1 VSRSCSSWWGWGF
14 SWPGPRSSSRGA
26 VDVATA
32 LGVSGLV
39 VGLTVVALGTSL
51 PELAASVVAVRRGQR
66 DLAIGNVVGCC
77 LLNLGVVLGVS
88 AILVDGGLPVPAAAV
103 ALDIPVMPA
112 AVVALLP
119 IAFTGFAAARWEG
132 GLFLLLYFAYTG
144 YVLLAATE
152 HDALEGF
159 SSVMVSF
166 VLPLVVMTL
175 VAVSAHELG
184 RRRERRGLGG
194 PAGAP

>member
-1 VSRSCSSWWGWGF
+1 MSRSCSSWWGWGF

-66 DLAIGNVVGCC
+66 DLAIGNVVGNC
-77 LLNLGVVLGVS
+77 LLNLGLVLGVP

-103 ALDIPVMPA
+103 ALDIPGMPA

-119 IAFTGFAAARWEG
+119 IAFTGFAVARWEG
-132 GLFLLLYFAYTG
+132 GLFLVLYFAYTG

-159 SSVMVSF
+159 TWTMAWF
-166 VLPLVVMTL
+166 VLPLIALTL
-175 VAVSAHELG
+175 AVFTAYEIGLHRG
-184 RRRERRGLGG
+184 RRDPLRS
-194 PAGAP
+194 P